1 MARRFVRKKHGVA
14 AALEDAEI
22 DLLAR
27 LFSDVEELLRPD
39 LPPPAHPWAAELG
52 LDDTALQGV
61 GGDDPPAAFD
71 DPALARLLPPARRDD
86 AKAAAEFRRFTELGL
101 RDRKRAALRSALSVL
116 EGWRERADGD
126 QVMTEA
132 QARDWTT
139 ALTDVRLVLAERLG
153 IETDADAEALHER
166 DPDDLDPDEPLDWLA
181 MVYDFVT
188 WVQESLTEVLLEA
201 LPAEGDGR
209 RLPPDL

>member
-1 MARRFVRKKHGVA
+1 VARRFVRKKHGVA

-39 LPPPAHPWAAELG
+39 LPAPAHPWAAELG

-86 AKAAAEFRRFTELGL
+86 DKAAAEFRRFTELGL

-116 EGWRERADGD
+116 EGWRERSDGD
-126 QVMTEA
+126 QVMSEA

-139 ALTDVRLVLAERLG
+139 SLTDVRLVLAERLG
-153 IETDADAEALHER
+153 IETDDDAEALHER
-166 DPDDLDPDEPLDWLA
+166 DPDDLDPDDPLDWLA